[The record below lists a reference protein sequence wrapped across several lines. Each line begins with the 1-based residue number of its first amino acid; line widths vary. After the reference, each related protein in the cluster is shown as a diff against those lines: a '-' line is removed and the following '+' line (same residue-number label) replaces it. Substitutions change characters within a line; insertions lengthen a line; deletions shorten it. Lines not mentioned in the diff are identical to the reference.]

1 MVREIEMYDP
11 TIGKLVKK
19 NEMGVPKVEK
29 VGIVGK
35 LVKRIQM
42 KNPTVGKVWKLV
54 RFWSREVQEAR
65 AVCDAGRNW

>member
-1 MVREIEMYDP
+1 MLPYLGNLGQCGKMVREIEMDDP

-35 LVKRIQM
+35 LVKRIETGGSAN
-42 KNPTVGKVWKLV
+42 KKTDEEG
-54 RFWSREVQEAR
+54 
-65 AVCDAGRNW
+65 

>member
-1 MVREIEMYDP
+1 MVREIEMDDP

-35 LVKRIQM
+35 LVKRIETGGSAN
-42 KNPTVGKVWKLV
+42 KKTDEEG
-54 RFWSREVQEAR
+54 
-65 AVCDAGRNW
+65 